1 MAARASWWRSRPWAS
16 SLTSLR
22 MAESREPAFLI
33 AAGGTA
39 GHVLPAL
46 AVADALRE
54 RGARVT
60 FAGSPDRAEARLVPQ
75 AGYELDTFRVSGL
88 PRRPGLKQARAA
100 LHDLAAPAACDRI
113 RRRLNPDAVLGG
125 GGYVAGPMVVA
136 AARRRIPAA
145 LTEADAE
152 LGLANRLAAPFAKRV
167 FLSYPIPG
175 RKPPKYVVT
184 GRPIPDNARRVPL
197 DEARAQ
203 LGLPAEGPV
212 LLVAGARAGARA
224 LNEFAVETFGTSGP
238 AVLHVSGERDFDR
251 LRPRVS
257 RPDYVLLPVLDG
269 LGAAYGAADL
279 ALMRSG
285 STVWELAAAG
295 LPAVLVPYP
304 FATADHQTKNARYFE
319 SAGGA
324 IVIPES
330 ELGRV
335 PETARSL
342 LDDPDRLGKMSA
354 AMLSVA
360 RPDAAEQI
368 AEELRALAAA
378 RG

>member
-1 MAARASWWRSRPWAS
+1 
-16 SLTSLR
+16 
-22 MAESREPAFLI
+22 
-33 AAGGTA
+33 
-39 GHVLPAL
+39 
-46 AVADALRE
+46 
-54 RGARVT
+54 VT
-60 FAGSPDRAEARLVPQ
+60 FAGSPDRAEARLVPE
-75 AGYELDTFRVSGL
+75 AGFELDTFRVSGL
-88 PRRPGLKQARAA
+88 PRRPGIEQVRAA
-100 LHDLAAPAACDRI
+100 LRGLAAPAACDRI
-113 RRRLNPDAVLGG
+113 LARRRPDAVLGG

-136 AARRRIPAA
+136 AARRRIPTAM
-145 LTEADAE
+145 TEADAH

-167 FLSYPIPG
+167 FLSYPIAG
-175 RKPPKYVVT
+175 RRPPKYVVT
-184 GRPIPDNARRVPL
+184 GRAIPDNARPL
-197 DEARAQ
+197 PRAEARER

-212 LLVAGARAGARA
+212 LLVAGARAGARS
-224 LNEFAVETFGTSGP
+224 LNELAVEAFGQSGP
-238 AVLHVSGERDFDR
+238 AVLHVSGERDFDS
-251 LRPRVS
+251 LRSRVS

-330 ELGRV
+330 GLGRA
-335 PETARSL
+335 PETVRSL
-342 LDDPDRLGKMSA
+342 LGDSKRLGQMSA
-354 AMLSVA
+354 AMRSLA
-360 RPDAAEQI
+360 RPDAAETI
-368 AEELRALAAA
+368 AEELTALAAA